1 MRISKI
7 VMIGIIFG
15 LSSPAEAQLATVEDY
30 VKLITVD
37 PTSLSEADCV
47 SALSKANDL
56 NPAGLFRA
64 SSICA
69 AVHKEI
75 ESSFLLTAG
84 QVRATADMSVMV
96 PATKADLGVVA
107 ALYGFI
113 YSYAGGPGADE
124 VFRDPSA
131 RDSFFKLLDVW
142 KPAYSP
148 EYSPGWN
155 VGKRPDGT
163 AYQQA
168 LTESKAS
175 RRSQLIDLSSLYSDD
190 RYYALHRQLTE
201 LQKRTSGRYVEGT
214 ADAKLL
220 NSLQKRMAQLALDL
234 GIDHGQS
241 DVEAAEDSRKS
252 PPSAPGKDE
261 TVVTVSADPTVKQCS
276 DWADRLALMSVSK
289 VYKVV
294 MTTGSEW
301 GLVWRADIASSD
313 KPPEMSRFI
322 CSKYGTMHESGDGGD
337 RPPLP

>member
-1 MRISKI
+1 MRIFKC
-7 VMIGIIFG
+7 VTIGIIFC
-15 LSSPAEAQLATVEDY
+15 LSTPAAAQLATVEDY
-30 VKLITVD
+30 VKLVTVD
-37 PTSLSEADCV
+37 STSLSEADCAA
-47 SALSKANDL
+47 ALSKANVL

-75 ESSFLLTAG
+75 ESSFLLSAG
-84 QVRATADMSVMV
+84 QVRATTDMSVMA
-96 PATKADLGVVA
+96 PATKADLGAVV

-113 YSYAGGPGADE
+113 YSYAGGPGKDE
-124 VFRDPSA
+124 VFRDPLT
-131 RDSFFKLLDVW
+131 RNSFFKLLDGW
-142 KPAYSP
+142 TPAYGP
-148 EYSPGWN
+148 DYSPGWN

-163 AYQQA
+163 AYQRA
-168 LTESKAS
+168 MTEAKAGRRNQLDELS
-175 RRSQLIDLSSLYSDD
+175 RLYSDD
-190 RYYALHRQLTE
+190 RYYAIHRQLTE

-220 NSLQKRMAQLALDL
+220 NSLQKRMAQRALDL
-234 GIDHGQS
+234 GIDNGQS

-261 TVVTVSADPTVKQCS
+261 TVVTASADPTVKQCS
-276 DWADRLALMSVSK
+276 DWAERLALMSVSK
-289 VYKVV
+289 IYKVV

-301 GLVWRADIASSD
+301 GLVWRADIASAD
-313 KPPEMSRFI
+313 QPPEMSRFI